1 MFTFIIL
8 PTVLVIVAVS
18 LILRLIVR
26 PILNPYRIRHPYF
39 GPYGYYGYGAAT
51 GDTASAGFC
60 PSWCSSL
67 STASSA
73 VAGSVAPAQH
83 LIERRSTM
91 ALLERVGTLLRANIN
106 DLIEKAEDPEK
117 LAKQLVLDMEN
128 QLLQVKTQVAIA
140 IADQHL
146 LQKKLKEHEEAMNQL
161 NRKAELAVQ
170 KQQDDLA
177 RAALERSISHQQL
190 AQSFAQQLEDQ
201 TTEAETLRNAF
212 TKLQQKLEETRSAC
226 EMLMARN
233 RRARTIGKANAARTL
248 AATHQTAVDPQP
260 PALQHPCNA
269 KPPTPPTPCS
279 KPKPSK
285 TA

>member
-1 MFTFIIL
+1 
-8 PTVLVIVAVS
+8 
-18 LILRLIVR
+18 
-26 PILNPYRIRHPYF
+26 
-39 GPYGYYGYGAAT
+39 
-51 GDTASAGFC
+51 
-60 PSWCSSL
+60 
-67 STASSA
+67 
-73 VAGSVAPAQH
+73 
-83 LIERRSTM
+83 M

-117 LAKQLVLDMEN
+117 LCKQLVLDMEN

-146 LQKKLKEHEEAMNQL
+146 LQKKLKEHEEAMNQF

-190 AQSFAQQLEDQ
+190 AQSFAQQLDDQ

-226 EMLMARN
+226 DMLITRN
-233 RRARTIGKANAARTL
+233 RRARTIGKAHAARTL
-248 AATHQTAVDPQP
+248 HATHQTAATLHRLRSSIEQREATNVAHTLLEADTVDDRLITLEREDQIDRLLEDLKSRQP
-260 PALQHPCNA
+260 RL
-269 KPPTPPTPCS
+269 T
-279 KPKPSK
+279 
-285 TA
+285 